1 MSLFT
6 EEGNYNCVITNDAS
20 KLRPRPVKK
29 LLIRLISGHHLP
41 KSADQKIKGNVI
53 QPYVSLKLRGHV
65 LDEAEFTTEVIPKVR
80 NPENPKR
87 RSLMRCSIFSERV
100 QSNLGKLHWIL
111 PGLSPIY
118 IPGISSTF
126 GFCQQPAAAI
136 QQICRWSS
144 DRPKHSAFHLT
155 APGLPTRVFRRRGRS
170 SADTGLPFSPLGCD
184 WLCCSKEII

>member
-80 NPENPKR
+80 NPENPKGGHLCVALYFQNGFNPIWESCTEFYLVYPQFTFLEFQV
-87 RSLMRCSIFSERV
+87 RSSLQQNSKSADDPLIG
-100 QSNLGKLHWIL
+100 QSIL
-111 PGLSPIY
+111 PYTLLRKGYRHVFLEDEA
-118 IPGISSTF
+118 GHRLT
-126 GFCQQPAAAI
+126 PA
-136 QQICRWSS
+136 CL
-144 DRPKHSAFHLT
+144 FLHL
-155 APGLPTRVFRRRGRS
+155 AVIDC
-170 SADTGLPFSPLGCD
+170 AQ
-184 WLCCSKEII
+184 KK

>member
-80 NPENPKR
+80 NYETQKIPKEVTYALLYIFR
-87 RSLMRCSIFSERV
+87 TGSIQFGKV
-100 QSNLGKLHWIL
+100 ALNFTWFIPNLHSWNFKYVRFL
-111 PGLSPIY
+111 
-118 IPGISSTF
+118 
-126 GFCQQPAAAI
+126 PAA
-136 QQICRWSS
+136 CRSN
-144 DRPKHSAFHLT
+144 PT
-155 APGLPTRVFRRRGRS
+155 NLPMI
-170 SADTGLPFSPLGCD
+170 L
-184 WLCCSKEII
+184 